1 MQNTPQSLHLQI
13 AIAGRVNSGKSTF
26 LNRISDQEISITSPT
41 PGTTTDVVK
50 KAMELR
56 PLGPVLFLDTAGL
69 ADDTEL
75 GSARMERSIKA
86 FDRADIMLLL
96 VTAPEWGESEEK
108 LLALAQE
115 RKIPVLVLINKC
127 DEMPPR
133 EEFCQMIE
141 EKCQRKA
148 LQISSAC
155 QSREELLQLLTPA
168 LLETVPEE
176 FVTPPPMV
184 GDLIAPGNTV
194 VLIVPIDIQAPKG
207 RLILPQVQALRE
219 ILDAGCTAAVCKTS
233 DYRSTL
239 ENMKTPPALV
249 ICDSQVVDLMVKETP
264 AEIPCTTFSI
274 LLSRIKGDLAL
285 FYQGAEAVKALRPG
299 DRVLIAE
306 GCTHHAAD
314 DDIGRVKIPRMLE
327 QKAQGKLD
335 FTICSGH
342 DFPADLSQYKLM
354 LHCGGCMLNRR
365 EVLRRLQLA
374 AAAGVPVVNY
384 GMAISCCKNVLE
396 RVMEPF
402 KNSRRPDELP
412 AEKGS

>member
-1 MQNTPQSLHLQI
+1 MQNTPKSLRLQI
-13 AIAGRVNSGKSTF
+13 AIAGRVNSGKSTL
-26 LNRISDQEISITSPT
+26 LNKLAAQEISITSPL
-41 PGTTTDVVK
+41 PGTTTDVVEK
-50 KAMELR
+50 SMELR

-75 GSARMERSIKA
+75 GSARMERSLKA
-86 FDRADIMLLL
+86 LDRADILLL
-96 VTAPEWGESEEK
+96 LTTAGIWGETEEK
-108 LLALAQE
+108 LLTLAGE
-115 RKIPVLVLINKC
+115 RKVPVIPVVNKS
-127 DEMPPR
+127 DEKQP
-133 EEFCQMIE
+133 EENFLAMLE
-141 EKCQRKA
+141 EKCGGKA
-148 LQISSAC
+148 VSVSAASMT
-155 QSREELLQLLTPA
+155 QEQLLELLKVQLIA
-168 LLETVPEE
+168 NVPEE

-184 GDLIAPGNTV
+184 GDLITPGDTV

-219 ILDAGCTAAVCKTS
+219 ILDANCTAVVCKTS

-249 ICDSQVVDLMVKETP
+249 ICDSQVVDIMVQETP

-274 LLSRIKGDLAL
+274 LLSRIKGDLET
-285 FYQGAEAVKALRPG
+285 FRMGAEAVKTLKPG

-306 GCTHHAAD
+306 GCTHHASD

-327 QKAQGKLD
+327 KKADGKLE

-342 DFPADLSQYKLM
+342 DFPADLAAYKLM

-365 EVLRRLQLA
+365 EVLRRLELA

-384 GMAISCCKNVLE
+384 GMAISCCKGVLD

-402 KNSRRPDELP
+402 QKQR
-412 AEKGS
+412 